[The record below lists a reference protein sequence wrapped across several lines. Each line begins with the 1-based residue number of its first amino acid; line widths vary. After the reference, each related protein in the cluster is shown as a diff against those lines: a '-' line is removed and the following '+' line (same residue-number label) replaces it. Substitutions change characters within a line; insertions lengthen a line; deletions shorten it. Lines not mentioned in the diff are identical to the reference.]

1 MVKRKNQSGGEDEP
15 VRKALRTLLPKP
27 DPHSANTQPAL
38 PFPAAHSRTRT
49 QDLSSIKVTA
59 ILLAANGSHE
69 EWFVGDGKVTAPRAE
84 AKSDNTPSQQQ
95 SW

>member
-1 MVKRKNQSGGEDEP
+1 MVKRKSQSSGEGEP

-27 DPHSANTQPAL
+27 QATNTHPAL
-38 PFPAAHSRTRT
+38 PVPPAARSRTRT
-49 QDLSSIKVTA
+49 QDLSSIEITA
-59 ILLAANGSHE
+59 TLLAANGSHE